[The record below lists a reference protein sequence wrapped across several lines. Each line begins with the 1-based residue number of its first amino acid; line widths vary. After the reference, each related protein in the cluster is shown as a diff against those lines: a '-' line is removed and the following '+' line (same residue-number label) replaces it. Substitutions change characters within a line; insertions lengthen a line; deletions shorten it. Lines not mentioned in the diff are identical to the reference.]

1 MTPAQPKT
9 AGGVSPIR
17 ASERCRSREAGAVE
31 IAPDWASFDRRL
43 YASPMSDFVGLVD
56 RIATEDPID
65 AELVERA
72 LVLASESMV
81 NAYHLAAAVYT
92 LQSVHLGTPH
102 ARCARCVAL
111 EALVRRAE
119 AMIIWHLE
127 DGGTERKRL

>member
-1 MTPAQPKT
+1 
-9 AGGVSPIR
+9 
-17 ASERCRSREAGAVE
+17 
-31 IAPDWASFDRRL
+31 
-43 YASPMSDFVGLVD
+43 MSDFVGLVD

-65 AELVERA
+65 ADAVERA

-81 NAYHLAAAVYT
+81 NAYQLVAAVYAMQT
-92 LQSVHLGTPH
+92 MHFATAH

-111 EALVRRAE
+111 EALVKRAE